1 MPVLISSHP
10 FSCHPRVS
18 SHMQMHAEL
27 QASNLRATEASSQ
40 LEEVLKREAKAM
52 KRAQGTDRQ
61 RSKLQVQWVVEA
73 AL

>member
-1 MPVLISSHP
+1 
-10 FSCHPRVS
+10 
-18 SHMQMHAEL
+18 MQMHAEL